1 MRTGWIVLGML
12 TACAGKAPPASNNP
26 DAANAADASPTD
38 GGGSATSAT
47 VSGKTID
54 YNAYYLAS
62 TSDTLPASSIS
73 TDGIAPPETIA
84 SGTDATYSL
93 DVPVGSK
100 LFFLTSR
107 ANFLTTRN
115 IPISVAA
122 MPVMQDQMVVSEDY
136 VNNQY
141 TLVQQTRV
149 GGDGYLAALLE
160 KPDGTPL
167 EGVTLANV
175 VLQTT
180 ATPPV
185 TVPVTGPYFVGATNE
200 LDKNLTVSTAEPV
213 GALNAT
219 AQVALLNVPPG
230 TYTLSVTYLNGM
242 GASVTNTSTV
252 VIAADAATLAL
263 SQGQM
268 AMTTVTTPSF
278 ATDIYPKLQS
288 AGNGGLGCGNCHT
301 AGGPA
306 AILKYDDP
314 PATVLANMTA
324 ANVLDLTTP
333 AASLVLVNP
342 LYPPSNGHPNASFL
356 DVNDPSY
363 QLFLL
368 WITQGAKP

>member
-1 MRTGWIVLGML
+1 ML